1 MADHVPERDI
11 DARRL
16 FGTDTGVTAK
26 AFLALLAWLMGEA
39 DYARRLIDQA
49 IREGNQTEHAATI
62 ATNHLFL
69 SRLEVSRD
77 DPAAALPAAQALLS
91 FVKAHDM
98 ALYVIYGEIFSSWA

>member
-1 MADHVPERDI
+1 MWGRKSSSVRSG
-11 DARRL
+11 RRL

-26 AFLALLAWLMGEA
+26 AFLALSAWLMGEA

-77 DPAAALPAAQALLS
+77 DPAAKLCGKAAPTA
-91 FVKAHDM
+91 
-98 ALYVIYGEIFSSWA
+98 G